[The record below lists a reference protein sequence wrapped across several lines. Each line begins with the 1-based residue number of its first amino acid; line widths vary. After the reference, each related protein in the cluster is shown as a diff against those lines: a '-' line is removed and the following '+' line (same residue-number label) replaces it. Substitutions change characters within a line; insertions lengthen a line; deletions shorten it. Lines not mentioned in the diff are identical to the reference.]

1 MAVDNHTA
9 IFVFDNVRLE
19 PDGLLC
25 AVVLEELDVRA
36 AFQSLTQIRSKL
48 ALPSCLKHR
57 GVRLSIEL
65 SLAEVTLFVNFV
77 FLGLVLAEGLK
88 QLGFLELWE
97 DLTLLFDSVTVGEW
111 EVVHPLIDSIL
122 ALIVISQFL
131 FILEKFV
138 GLDERWSFHFLVF
151 FLMFHFL
158 GNPDSLSF
166 KFFLFVVL
174 DHECILFLIS
184 FAFFSLVDDLRKQ
197 VVEVWVIEN
206 YAFGESRSVLA
217 LHEGV

>member
-1 MAVDNHTA
+1 VASQRLIHSGLVAVDNHTA

-88 QLGFLELWE
+88 QLGFLEL
-97 DLTLLFDSVTVGEW
+97 
-111 EVVHPLIDSIL
+111 
-122 ALIVISQFL
+122 
-131 FILEKFV
+131 
-138 GLDERWSFHFLVF
+138 
-151 FLMFHFL
+151 
-158 GNPDSLSF
+158 
-166 KFFLFVVL
+166 
-174 DHECILFLIS
+174 
-184 FAFFSLVDDLRKQ
+184 
-197 VVEVWVIEN
+197 
-206 YAFGESRSVLA
+206 
-217 LHEGV
+217 